1 MRVLLKRALL
11 RAIQRFCLCLDVFT
25 EGLVDCVK
33 HFVHICKH
41 LIVPKPE
48 DSVVPG
54 FQKRSSLFIFRRKIG
69 MLGAIQLNNET
80 SFDRTEVGEI
90 RTNRMLPPEF
100 CVPHSAAAQM
110 SPQQSFSVGLFAAQ
124 PSRIPLR

>member
-1 MRVLLKRALL
+1 MRVLLKRAFL

-33 HFVHICKH
+33 HFVHICEH

-69 MLGAIQLNNET
+69 MLGAIQLNNKAFLDCAKV
-80 SFDRTEVGEI
+80 SEVGPDW
-90 RTNRMLPPEF
+90 MLTPEF
-100 CVPHSAAAQM
+100 CVLHPAAPQV
-110 SPQQSFSVGLFAAQ
+110 SPQNSFCVGLLATQ
-124 PSRIPLR
+124 PSSVPLR